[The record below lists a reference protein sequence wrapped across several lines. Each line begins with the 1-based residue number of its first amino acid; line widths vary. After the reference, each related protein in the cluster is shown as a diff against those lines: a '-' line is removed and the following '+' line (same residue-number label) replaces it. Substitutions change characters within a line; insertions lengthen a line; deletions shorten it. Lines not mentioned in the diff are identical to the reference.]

1 LARAPCALIQGLDT
15 GPFTF
20 YRAVHIFLNDGATV
34 NDEARDLGPE
44 PLPERRISDVETI
57 KALSDP
63 LRLRILE
70 LMTAAHRETFTVKRL
85 ATSLA
90 VSQTKLYHHVNL
102 LVERELIQPAGQ
114 RVVSG
119 IIETSYRI
127 GQLKISLDRS
137 LLAADSPQ
145 LHDVLATVFD
155 GARDD
160 IERGLRSGVIRVGED
175 AVPNTK
181 LLVSKGLARLS
192 PEQAIAFRAR
202 LTELIEE
209 YDTTDST
216 VEAQP
221 YGLVLGFYP
230 MPDLASAEDDQ

>member
-1 LARAPCALIQGLDT
+1 MNASATRGGTDSSTASPAPLD
-15 GPFTF
+15 GPDD
-20 YRAVHIFLNDGATV
+20 V
-34 NDEARDLGPE
+34 GPD

-70 LMTAAHRETFTVKRL
+70 VMTAGHDETFTVKRL
-85 ATSLA
+85 ASSLG

-102 LVERELIQPAGQ
+102 LVERELIRPAGQ

-127 GQLKISLDRS
+127 GQLQISLDRS
-137 LLAADSPQ
+137 LLAGDSPG
-145 LHDVLATVFD
+145 LHDVLTTVFE

-160 IERGLRSGVIRVGED
+160 IERGLRSGAIRVDEGAAAD
-175 AVPNTK
+175 MK
-181 LLVSKGLARLS
+181 LIVSKGLARLS
-192 PEQAIAFRAR
+192 PAQAVAFRER
-202 LTELIEE
+202 LVELIGSFDAA
-209 YDTTDST
+209 DTPAPDD
-216 VEAQP
+216 ARA

-230 MPDLASAEDDQ
+230 MTDASTEEDER

>member
-1 LARAPCALIQGLDT
+1 MIGT
-15 GPFTF
+15 T
-20 YRAVHIFLNDGATV
+20 LNDGEPV
-34 NDEARDLGPE
+34 NAAAALDLGPD

-70 LMTAAHRETFTVKRL
+70 LMTAKHDEPFTVKRL
-85 ATSLA
+85 AVALG

-102 LVERELIQPAGQ
+102 LLERELIATAGT

-127 GQLKISLDRS
+127 AQLKISLDRS

-145 LHDVLATVFD
+145 MHDVLTTVFE

-160 IERGLRSGVIRVGED
+160 IERGLRTGRIQSGED
-175 AVPNTK
+175 ADPSMK
-181 LLVSKGLARLS
+181 LLLSKGLARLS
-192 PEQAIAFRAR
+192 KAQAEAVRAR
-202 LTELIEE
+202 LIELIDGFDAEE
-209 YDTTDST
+209 GDG
-216 VEAQP
+216 QP

-230 MPDLASAEDDQ
+230 MADLEPVEVEP